1 MGLYMLDQA
10 IWIEIIRIIPS
21 LLWLTLAC
29 VLLVLVYEPFMQHLL
44 PYVSSVKVGN
54 IEVVLN
60 RFGQLLERV
69 IEIADKNPQWHVAVS
84 SADKERVIQRIQR
97 NWDLLQGSRVLMF
110 DDRPDTLVNEIRML
124 QQLEMEVEV
133 VTLTS
138 EALARLQSG
147 HFDLLISDIARPEG
161 QSNGIVT
168 LQTLRGHY
176 PALPAV
182 FYIGNY
188 NAEDGIPVGAFGITN
203 RPDELVHLILDILE
217 RKRL

>member
-44 PYVSSVKVGN
+44 PYVSSVRIGN

-69 IEIADKNPQWHVAVS
+69 IEIANKNPQWHVAVS
-84 SADKERVIQRIQR
+84 SADKERVIHRIRR

-133 VTLTS
+133 VALTS

-168 LQTLRGHY
+168 LQTLREHY